1 MLTTVNKN
9 LIAVAS
15 AWQLVVKRSL
25 AQWRLLSSVFAGVL
39 LATAMMAAAA
49 VYFESLRS
57 LALKVDLRELSP
69 TESNVLLSAVRGP
82 TNYQEYGE
90 LAGAVNEETN
100 TYTAWFLRSRE
111 RAARSAVFLSA
122 EPGTSLDVAVLERG
136 RDRSYFAF
144 YAGMEKHIT
153 ILPGGRQS
161 GRLAPAPPGEPIALE
176 AIVPADVAY
185 SRGIAVG
192 DELIALPWRD
202 DVTPHAVVR
211 VSGLFERTDPDS
223 DFWAMDERILS
234 ASSNV
239 IDVVPFYVS
248 EDTYFDVLGRSFR
261 SMESTYGWL
270 LRTDLSKIGTSNA
283 ADAMVS
289 IRFLKN
295 RLGSRLPGYLQF
307 TSLDLAL
314 EENIRKEFFARL
326 PMIIAMVLMVVVI
339 LYYVAVL
346 SAMLAA
352 QRSKEVA
359 LLKSRGAARPQILG
373 VFALEGLTLAV
384 LGALLGPL
392 LAAAAISLLGLIPPL
407 SHLTANELL
416 PVNLTRN
423 AFMLSAI
430 GGAMSL
436 VALMIPAIR
445 SSRVDVT
452 TERQFRARPAQQPTF
467 QRYYLDV
474 LLLIVGVLL
483 FRQLTE
489 QGSVVATEVF
499 GDVVVDQMLL
509 ATPAIVLGGLAMV
522 LLRLLPILL
531 GIGSRIFSAGL
542 PAGMVLGL
550 WQMARN
556 PTHYARLSL
565 LLILTA
571 GLGIFVSGI
580 GGTLQ
585 RNSQERVLYET
596 GAELR
601 VEGITRELAGTTR
614 PFVGGYEQEPGVE
627 QALGAYRGRGFDV
640 ATTAVRPFNVFAVDT
655 SNIESLGWFRDD
667 FVDEPLDKLLQDI
680 RHPNLPTGIRLP
692 SDTQTIEAVVKISRS
707 HRTTVLL
714 ARVRD
719 ANGRYF
725 TYSMGDLDFA
735 DDAEWQV
742 LTVAPFSQREGR
754 LEGVSARL
762 LPTQPLDLVSLAISE
777 RDTGN
782 LLTAGWLLIDS
793 IRVTTENGQSIEV
806 EGFDSALDWT
816 VLRAAP
822 EAVADQL
829 LSSDQT
835 SGGSPGSILFS
846 WSGGRPLWGR
856 GLYQGTALSRLPIL
870 ASPTFINETGHT
882 IGDEFNVTLGGGH
895 VTVRLAGIIDY
906 FPSLDTVHKQWIV
919 ADLDAMLMF
928 ANLDPASS
936 EIIANEVW
944 LSVNEEA
951 VDQAAFAES
960 LRKEPFPAEE
970 VFDQVTGLENASVD
984 PYVDAGWR
992 ALLFVAF
999 ATMLGLSLV
1008 GFALHAY
1015 LSFRDREGQ
1024 FALLRSIGLS
1034 TGQLAALM
1042 WLEQAIVVASGLA
1055 LGTWM
1060 GRQLGA
1066 AIVPFIGSDET
1077 GRQPLPPFVL
1087 EIDWP
1092 TLLGTY
1098 SAMIAV
1104 FAIVVVGVIVVVRRI
1119 TLQQVLKMGDL

>member
-1 MLTTVNKN
+1 MLATVNRS
-9 LIAVAS
+9 LITVAS

-39 LATAMMAAAA
+39 LATAMMAATA
-49 VYFESLRS
+49 VYFEALRS
-57 LALKVDLRELSP
+57 LALKVDLRELSSG
-69 TESNVLLSAVRGP
+69 ESNVLLSAVRGP
-82 TNYQEYGE
+82 TNYQEYGD

-100 TYTAWFLRSRE
+100 AYTAWFLRSRE
-111 RAARSAVFLSA
+111 RAGRSAVFLSA
-122 EPGTSLDVAVLERG
+122 KPGASLDVSVLERG
-136 RDRSYFAF
+136 RDRSFFAF
-144 YAGMEKHIT
+144 YAGMEEYIT
-153 ILPGGRQS
+153 ILPGGRPP
-161 GRLAPAPPGEPIALE
+161 GRLPPTPPGEPIALE
-176 AIVPADVAY
+176 AIVPADIANL
-185 SRGIAVG
+185 RGIAVG

-211 VSGLFERTDPDS
+211 VSGLFERSDPDS
-223 DFWAMDERILS
+223 DFWTMNERVLS
-234 ASSNV
+234 ASGSA
-239 IDVVPFYVS
+239 IDLVPFYVS
-248 EDTYFDVLGRSFR
+248 ESTYFDVLGSSFR

-270 LRTDLSKIGTSNA
+270 LRTDLGKINTSNA

-289 IRFLKN
+289 VRFLEN

-314 EENIRKEFFARL
+314 EENIRKGFFARL
-326 PMIIAMVLMVVVI
+326 PMVIAMVLMVVVI
-339 LYYVAVL
+339 LYFVAVL

-359 LLKSRGAARPQILG
+359 LLKSRGATRPQILG

-384 LGALLGPL
+384 LGALIGPL
-392 LAAAAISLLGLIPPL
+392 LAAVAISLLGLIPPL

-423 AFMLSAI
+423 AFILSAI
-430 GGAMSL
+430 GGAMSF
-436 VALMIPAIR
+436 VALMVPAIR

-452 TERQFRARPAQQPTF
+452 VERQSRARPAQQPTF

-499 GDVVVDQMLL
+499 GDVVVDQVLL
-509 ATPAIVLGGLAMV
+509 ATPAIVLGGLTMV
-522 LLRLLPILL
+522 LLRLMPVLL
-531 GIGSRIFSAGL
+531 GIGSRIFSARL

-550 WQMARN
+550 WHMARN

-571 GLGIFVSGI
+571 GLGIFASGI

-601 VEGITRELAGTTR
+601 VEGITRELAGPTR
-614 PFVGGYEQEPGVE
+614 PFVGSYEQEPEVN

-640 ATTAVRPFNVFAVDT
+640 ATTAVRPFDILAVDI
-655 SNIESLGWFRDD
+655 SNIKPLGWFRDD
-667 FVDEPLDKLLQDI
+667 FAVEPLGELLQDN
-680 RHPNLPTGIRLP
+680 RLPDLPTGIRLP
-692 SDTQTIEAVVKISRS
+692 GDTQTIEAVVKVSRS

-725 TYSMGDLDFA
+725 TYSLGDLDFA
-735 DDAEWQV
+735 DDAEWQT
-742 LTVAPFSQREGR
+742 LTTAPLSQNEGR

-762 LPTQPLDLVSLAISE
+762 LPTQPLDLISLAISE

-793 IRVTTENGQSIEV
+793 IRVTTENGRSIEV
-806 EGFDSALDWT
+806 EGFDNAPNWT
-816 VLRAAP
+816 VLQAAP
-822 EAVADQL
+822 EAVADRL
-829 LSSDQT
+829 LFSGQT
-835 SGGSPGSILFS
+835 SGDSPGSILFS
-846 WSGGRPLWGR
+846 WSAGRPLWGR
-856 GLYQGTALSRLPIL
+856 GLYHGPDLSTLPVL
-870 ASPTFINETGHT
+870 VSPTFIDETGHS
-882 IGDEFNVTLGGGH
+882 IGDEFKVTLGGGH
-895 VTVRLAGIIDY
+895 VTVQLAGIIDY
-906 FPSLDTVHKQWIV
+906 FPTLDTIREQWVV
-919 ADLDAMLMF
+919 ADLDAMLTF

-936 EIIANEVW
+936 EVIANEVW
-944 LSVNEEA
+944 LSLNEGA
-951 VDQAAFAES
+951 VDKTALAES
-960 LRKEPFPAEE
+960 LLKDPYPAEE
-970 VFDQVTGLENASVD
+970 VFDQATRLENASVD
-984 PYVDAGWR
+984 PFVDAGWR

-1042 WLEQAIVVASGLA
+1042 WLEQVIVVASGLA

-1060 GRQLGA
+1060 GGQLGA
-1066 AIVPFIGSDET
+1066 AIIPFIGSDET

-1092 TLLGTY
+1092 TLLGAY

-1119 TLQQVLKMGDL
+1119 ALQQVLKMGDL

>member
-1 MLTTVNKN
+1 MLATISKN

-39 LATAMMAAAA
+39 LATAMMAATA
-49 VYFESLRS
+49 VYFDALRS
-57 LALKVDLRELSP
+57 LALKVDLRGLSP
-69 TESNVLLSAVRGP
+69 TESNVALSAVRGP
-82 TNYQEYGE
+82 TNYQEYGD
-90 LAGAVNEETN
+90 LARAVNEETN

-122 EPGTSLDVAVLERG
+122 KPGTNLDVPTLERG

-144 YAGMEKHIT
+144 YAGIEGHIT
-153 ILPGGRQS
+153 ILPGGRLS
-161 GRLAPAPPGEPIALE
+161 GRLAPSPPGEPIAFE
-176 AIVPADVAY
+176 AIVPADIAT

-192 DELIALPWRD
+192 DELIALPWWD

-211 VSGLFERTDPDS
+211 VSGLFARTDPGNDY
-223 DFWAMDERILS
+223 WAMDERILS

-239 IDVVPFYVS
+239 IDVVPFFVS
-248 EDTYFDVLGRSFR
+248 EDTYFDVLGGSFR

-270 LRTDLSKIGTSNA
+270 LRTDLNKIGTSNA

-289 IRFLKN
+289 IRLLKN
-295 RLGSRLPGYLQF
+295 RLGSQLPGYLQF

-314 EENIRKEFFARL
+314 EENIRREFFARL
-326 PMIIAMVLMVVVI
+326 PMVIAMVLMVVVI

-352 QRSKEVA
+352 QRSKEVSV
-359 LLKSRGAARPQILG
+359 LKSRGATRSQILG
-373 VFALEGLTLAV
+373 VFALEGLTIAV

-392 LAAAAISLLGLIPPL
+392 LAAFAVSLLGLIPPL
-407 SHLTANELL
+407 SHLTENEFLT
-416 PVNLTRN
+416 VNLARN
-423 AFMLSAI
+423 AFTLSAI
-430 GGAMSL
+430 GGAMSF

-452 TERQFRARPAQQPTF
+452 VERQFRARPSRQPTF

-489 QGSVVATEVF
+489 QGSVVATEIF
-499 GDVVVDQMLL
+499 GGVVVDQVLL
-509 ATPAIVLGGLAMV
+509 ATPAVVLGGLAMV
-522 LLRLLPILL
+522 LLRLLPVLL
-531 GIGSRIFSAGL
+531 GIGSRIFSSRL

-614 PFVGGYEQEPGVE
+614 PFVGSYEQEPGINEV
-627 QALGAYRGRGFDV
+627 LGAYRGRGFDV
-640 ATTAVRPFNVFAVDT
+640 ATTAVRPFDVLAVDT
-655 SNIESLGWFRDD
+655 SKVESLGWFRDD
-667 FVDEPLDKLLQDI
+667 FADEPLDELLQDI
-680 RHPNLPTGIRLP
+680 RHPSRPAGIRLP
-692 SDTQTIEAVVKISRS
+692 GDTKTIEAVVKISRS

-725 TYSMGDLDFA
+725 TYSMGELDFA

-742 LTVAPFSQREGR
+742 LTADPFSRIEGR
-754 LEGVSARL
+754 MEGVSARL

-793 IRVTTENGQSIEV
+793 IRVSTENGQSIEV

-816 VLRAAP
+816 VLRTAP

-829 LSSDQT
+829 LH
-835 SGGSPGSILFS
+835 SGRTPGDSPGSILFS

-856 GLYQGTALSRLPIL
+856 GLHHGTGLSALPLL
-870 ASPTFINETGHT
+870 ASPTFMDETGHSL
-882 IGDEFNVTLGGGH
+882 GDEFNVTLGGGH
-895 VTVRLAGIIDY
+895 ITVRLAGSINY
-906 FPSLDTVHKQWIV
+906 FPSLDTVRKQWIV
-919 ADLDAMLMF
+919 ADLDAMLNF

-944 LSVNEEA
+944 LSVDEGA
-951 VDQAAFAES
+951 VDQVALAES
-960 LRKEPFPAEE
+960 LLKGPFPAEE
-970 VFDQVTGLENASVD
+970 VFDQVSGLKNASVD
-984 PYVDAGWR
+984 PFVDAGWR

-999 ATMLGLSLV
+999 ATMLGLSIV
-1008 GFALHAY
+1008 GFSLHAY

-1024 FALLRSIGLS
+1024 FALLRSLGLS

-1042 WLEQAIVVASGLA
+1042 WLEQAIVVVSGLA

-1060 GRQLGA
+1060 GGRLGA

-1092 TLLGTY
+1092 TLLGAY

-1104 FAIVVVGVIVVVRRI
+1104 FAIVIVGVIVVVRRI

>member
-1 MLTTVNKN
+1 MLAAVNKN
-9 LIAVAS
+9 LIAIAS

-25 AQWRLLSSVFAGVL
+25 AQWRLLSSVFVGVL

-49 VYFESLRS
+49 VYFESIRS

-69 TESNVLLSAVRGP
+69 TESTIVLRAVRGP
-82 TNYQEYGE
+82 TNYQEYGD
-90 LAGAVNEETN
+90 LAGVVNEETT
-100 TYTAWFLRSRE
+100 TYAAWFVHSRE
-111 RAARSAVFLSA
+111 RAARSDVFLSA
-122 EPGTSLDVAVLERG
+122 KPGTSLDVSALEQG

-144 YAGMEKHIT
+144 YAGMEEHIT
-153 ILPGGRQS
+153 ILPGGRQPT
-161 GRLAPAPPGEPIALE
+161 RLAPAPLGEPIALE
-176 AIVPADVAY
+176 AIIPADIAD

-211 VSGLFERTDPDS
+211 VSGLFERTDPDN

-234 ASSNV
+234 TSSNV

-248 EDTYFDVLGRSFR
+248 EDTYFETLGGSFQ

-270 LRTDLSKIGTSNA
+270 LRTDLSRIGVSNA

-326 PMIIAMVLMVVVI
+326 PMVIAMVLMVVVI
-339 LYYVAVL
+339 LYYVAVI

-352 QRSKEVA
+352 QRSEEVA
-359 LLKSRGAARPQILG
+359 LLKSRGATRSQILG
-373 VFALEGLTLAV
+373 VFALEGVTLAV
-384 LGALLGPL
+384 LGTLLGPL
-392 LAAAAISLLGLIPPL
+392 LAAVAISLLGLIPPL
-407 SHLTANELL
+407 SHLTANEFLS
-416 PVNLTRN
+416 VNLTRN
-423 AFMLSAI
+423 AFILSAL
-430 GGAMSL
+430 GGVMSMA
-436 VALMIPAIR
+436 ALMIPAIR

-452 TERQFRARPAQQPTF
+452 TERQFRARPAQQPAF
-467 QRYYLDV
+467 QRYYVDM

-483 FRQLTE
+483 FRQLSE

-499 GDVVVDQMLL
+499 GGVVVDHMLL
-509 ATPAIVLGGLAMV
+509 ATPAIVLGGLAMA
-522 LLRLLPILL
+522 LLRLLPLLL
-531 GIGSRIFSAGL
+531 GISSRIFSARL
-542 PAGMVLGL
+542 PAGIALGL

-571 GLGIFVSGI
+571 GLGIFASGI

-585 RNSQERVLYET
+585 RNAQERVLYET

-614 PFVGGYEQEPGVE
+614 PFVGSYEQTPGVE
-627 QALGAYRGRGFDV
+627 QALAAYRGRGFDI
-640 ATTAVRPFNVFAVDT
+640 ATTAVRPFNVLAVDA
-655 SNIESLGWFRDD
+655 SRIESIGWFRDD
-667 FVDEPLDKLLQDI
+667 FAVEPLDELRQDS
-680 RHPNLPTGIRLP
+680 RDPDLPAGIRLP
-692 SDTQTIEAVVKISRS
+692 SDTRTIEALVKVSRS
-707 HRTTVLL
+707 HRTTALL
-714 ARVRD
+714 ARIRD

-735 DDAEWQV
+735 DDSEWQV
-742 LTVAPFSQREGR
+742 LTVAPFSETKGR

-793 IRVTTENGQSIEV
+793 IRVTTEDGQSIEV
-806 EGFDSALDWT
+806 ESFDGALEWSA
-816 VLRAAP
+816 LRAAP
-822 EAVADQL
+822 ESVADQL

-835 SGGSPGSILFS
+835 SGGSPGSVLFS

-856 GLYQGTALSRLPIL
+856 GLYHGTPLSTLSIL
-870 ASPTFINETGHT
+870 ASPNFIAETGHT
-882 IGDEFNVTLGGGH
+882 IGDEFKVTLGGGH
-895 VTVRLAGIIDY
+895 ITVRLAGSIDY
-906 FPSLDTVHKQWIV
+906 FPSLDTVRNQWIV
-919 ADLDAMLMF
+919 ADLDAMLMS

-944 LSVNEEA
+944 LSVSEGE
-951 VDQAAFAES
+951 VDQSTLAES
-960 LRKEPFPAEE
+960 LRKDPFPADE
-970 VFDQVTGLENASVD
+970 VFDQVTGLESASVD
-984 PYVDAGWR
+984 PFVDAGWR

-1034 TGQLAALM
+1034 TGQLATLM
-1042 WLEQAIVVASGLA
+1042 WLEQAIVVVSGLA
-1055 LGTWM
+1055 LGMWM
-1060 GRQLGA
+1060 GGQLGA

-1092 TLLGTY
+1092 TLLSAY
-1098 SAMIAV
+1098 SAMLAV

-1119 TLQQVLKMGDL
+1119 ALQQVLRMGDL